1 MEVIKIYSL
10 YNLSVKLSYSL
21 RMLFIRFK
29 FIKIYLRF

>member
-10 YNLSVKLSYSL
+10 YNLNIKSFYSL
-21 RMLFIRFK
+21 KMLFIGFK